1 MLQPIR
7 ASEVDR
13 PLHENKRLLDRYYI
27 AKKNIVS
34 AMFITADD
42 PVV

>member
-1 MLQPIR
+1 MLQPIGG
-7 ASEVDR
+7 SEVDR

-27 AKKNIVS
+27 AIKSMVS